1 MWAHKKEVEE
11 TSKSPVTVS
20 AKINTSVTGT
30 QRAPATAP
38 CRCSFFQLSSPSASW
53 LPTKRS
59 SRFSLLL
66 ATKVQAG
73 RLLGGRSTYPPV
85 CGVDA
90 RTSRGFCS
98 TAQQNRATICM
109 DAAHLYVSLSGGRSP
124 LCPPF
129 AKRKNVTSHST
140 VRRLTSCAA
149 DLPSKPRPL
158 YHNRNNPYGEKEK

>member
-20 AKINTSVTGT
+20 AKKNTSVTGT

-109 DAAHLYVSLSGGRSP
+109 DAAHLYVSLSGLRRPQSA
-124 LCPPF
+124 LS
-129 AKRKNVTSHST
+129 AIRQAQKRHKPQHCETFDFMRCGPAVKTETT
-140 VRRLTSCAA
+140 V
-149 DLPSKPRPL
+149 PQ
-158 YHNRNNPYGEKEK
+158 